1 MAKEDISSF
10 TEPPWV
16 DSRQT
21 VSTPNCRHTRHVFMF
36 IYCVQHCGH
45 YHTLHVQVKYRYSES
60 VQ

>member
-16 DSRQT
+16 DS
-21 VSTPNCRHTRHVFMF
+21 RHTRHVFMF

-45 YHTLHVQVKYRYSES
+45 YHTLHVQVNQ
-60 VQ
+60 V